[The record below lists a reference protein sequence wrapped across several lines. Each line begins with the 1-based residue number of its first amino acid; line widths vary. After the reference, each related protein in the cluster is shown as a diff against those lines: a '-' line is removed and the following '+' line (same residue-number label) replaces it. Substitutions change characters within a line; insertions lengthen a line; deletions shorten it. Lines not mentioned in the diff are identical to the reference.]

1 MDGTV
6 NGKDTVSVRGRG
18 DGKGGRSKGIRGSV
32 RRACVPA
39 GAGTDAGFTFA
50 FTFPFTV
57 GMPDTAKS
65 PTILVIDDDAEIRYS
80 LSRVLSS
87 RNYTVVEAPSGEQ
100 GIALVKKGPLPDL
113 IFLDVRMGGM
123 SGIEAL
129 QHIRSASP
137 KQLVVLMTAFGTAQ
151 TAIEAMK
158 YGAFDYVMKPF
169 DPAKVLTLA
178 QNALKAHADLRAVS
192 DYKPTINA
200 DDYREGIV
208 GSSPVMQDVFKVV
221 GQVTASDVTVMITG
235 ESGTGKELVARSI
248 WKHSHRSAKPFIAV
262 NCAAI
267 PDNLIESELF
277 GHEKG
282 SFTGATGQRLGKF
295 ELCDGGTIF
304 LDEIGDMALATQ
316 TKILRVL
323 QQGEIQRVGGTE
335 TIRVDVRIL
344 AATNKD
350 LEAMVKAKTF
360 REDLYYR
367 LNVVRIKM
375 PPLRERPEDI
385 PQIVDFCL
393 QNLVKQKKTRVSKV
407 SPEAMAV
414 LVRHTWPGNVRELE
428 NMVYRSA
435 VIAQGDAILIKDL
448 PQEIRGE
455 GPMEPAAAAAPAPAA
470 PVEESPPAAPVVE
483 TPVAKAAPA
492 LGLGEAFD
500 VVFAQL
506 AAGDEPMLPRVE
518 RELIARAL
526 AAEAGDE
533 VRAAK
538 RLGLTRAALQ
548 KRVKEA

>member
-1 MDGTV
+1 MTD
-6 NGKDTVSVRGRG
+6 
-18 DGKGGRSKGIRGSV
+18 
-32 RRACVPA
+32 PA
-39 GAGTDAGFTFA
+39 LMA
-50 FTFPFTV
+50 
-57 GMPDTAKS
+57 

-87 RNYTVVEAPSGEQ
+87 RKYVVLEAASGEL
-100 GIALVKKGPLPDL
+100 GVAMVKKSPPPDL
-113 IFLDVRMGGM
+113 VFLDVRMGGM

-129 QHIRSASP
+129 QHIRSANP
-137 KQLVVLMTAFGTAQ
+137 KQLVILMTAFGTAQ

-169 DPAKVLTLA
+169 DPAKVLALA
-178 QNALKAHADLRAVS
+178 ENALKAHDDLRAVS
-192 DYKPTINA
+192 DYKPTINV

-208 GSSPVMQDVFKVV
+208 GSSPVMQDVFKVI

-248 WKHSHRSAKPFIAV
+248 WKHSHRAGKPFIAV

-323 QQGEIQRVGGTE
+323 QAGEIQRVGGTE

-350 LEAMVKAKTF
+350 LEEMVKAKTF

-367 LNVVRIKM
+367 LNVVRIRM

-393 QNLVKQKKTRVSKV
+393 QHLVKQRKTRVSKV

-414 LVRHTWPGNVRELE
+414 LSGHRWPGNVRELE
-428 NMVYRSA
+428 NMIYRSA
-435 VIAQGDAILIKDL
+435 VIAQGDAILVKNL
-448 PQEIRGE
+448 PADILGSFEAANPGE
-455 GPMEPAAAAAPAPAA
+455 SIPRESQTESGFKIPAAPLAPPASSAPPAPAIPPPRPA
-470 PVEESPPAAPVVE
+470 SPLTLEMALDFVFE
-483 TPVAKAAPA
+483 TLRDGPGPILPQIERGLATRALAQMAGDQAKAAKL
-492 LGLGEAFD
+492 LG
-500 VVFAQL
+500 VTKV
-506 AAGDEPMLPRVE
+506 
-518 RELIARAL
+518 
-526 AAEAGDE
+526 
-533 VRAAK
+533 
-538 RLGLTRAALQ
+538 ALQ
-548 KRVKEA
+548 KRLKET

>member
-1 MDGTV
+1 
-6 NGKDTVSVRGRG
+6 
-18 DGKGGRSKGIRGSV
+18 
-32 RRACVPA
+32 
-39 GAGTDAGFTFA
+39 
-50 FTFPFTV
+50 
-57 GMPDTAKS
+57 MPDSAVKP

-87 RNYTVVEAPSGEQ
+87 RKYHVIEAASGEQ
-100 GIALVKKGPLPDL
+100 GVAMVNKGPAPDL

-129 QHIRSASP
+129 QHIRSVSV

-169 DPAKVLTLA
+169 DPAKVLALA
-178 QNALKAHADLRAVS
+178 ENALKAHADLRAVG
-192 DYKPTINA
+192 DYKPTVNI

-208 GSSPVMQDVFKVV
+208 GSSSAMQEVFKTI
-221 GQVTASDVTVMITG
+221 GQVTASDVTVMVTG

-248 WKHSHRSAKPFIAV
+248 WKHSHRAGKLFIAV

-323 QQGEIQRVGGTE
+323 QAGDIQRVGSTE
-335 TIRVDVRIL
+335 TIKVDVRIL

-350 LEAMVKAKTF
+350 LEEMVKAKTF

-367 LNVVRIKM
+367 LNVVRIRM
-375 PPLRERPEDI
+375 PPLRERGEDV

-393 QNLVKQKKTRVSKV
+393 QNLVKQRKARVAKV

-414 LVRHTWPGNVRELE
+414 LSRHGWPGNVRELE
-428 NMVYRSA
+428 NVVYRSA
-435 VIAQGDAILIKDL
+435 VIAQGDAILVKDL
-448 PQEIRGE
+448 PAEIRGAV
-455 GPMEPAAAAAPAPAA
+455 GVEPAGASAAPLEITRTAAAESDALATAKVVAETVASGEPALTVERALDFLHAQLSREGAPILARLEDEMVRRAVAA
-470 PVEESPPAAPVVE
+470 AGDDIGVAA
-483 TPVAKAAPA
+483 KA
-492 LGLGEAFD
+492 LGLTK
-500 VVFAQL
+500 L
-506 AAGDEPMLPRVE
+506 
-518 RELIARAL
+518 
-526 AAEAGDE
+526 
-533 VRAAK
+533 
-538 RLGLTRAALQ
+538 ALQ
-548 KRVKEA
+548 KKLKA

>member
-1 MDGTV
+1 MSDSTV
-6 NGKDTVSVRGRG
+6 K
-18 DGKGGRSKGIRGSV
+18 
-32 RRACVPA
+32 P
-39 GAGTDAGFTFA
+39 
-50 FTFPFTV
+50 
-57 GMPDTAKS
+57 

-87 RNYTVVEAPSGEQ
+87 QKFNVIEAPSGEA
-100 GIALVKKGPLPDL
+100 GVALVKKGPPPDL
-113 IFLDVRMGGM
+113 VFLDVRMGGM
-123 SGIEAL
+123 GGIEAL
-129 QHIRSASP
+129 QHIRSANP
-137 KQLVVLMTAFGTAQ
+137 KQLVILMTAFGTAQ

-169 DPAKVLTLA
+169 DPAKVLALA
-178 QNALKAHADLRAVS
+178 ENALKAHADLRAVG
-192 DYKPTINA
+192 DYKPTVNI

-208 GSSPVMQDVFKVV
+208 GNSAAMQEVFKTI

-248 WKHSHRSAKPFIAV
+248 WKHSHRAAKPFIAV

-323 QQGEIQRVGGTE
+323 QAGEIQRVGGTE
-335 TIRVDVRIL
+335 TIKVDVRIL

-350 LEAMVKAKTF
+350 LEEMVKAKTF

-367 LNVVRIKM
+367 LNVVRIRM
-375 PPLRERPEDI
+375 PPLRERGEDI

-393 QNLVKQKKTRVSKV
+393 QNLVKQRKARVAKV

-414 LVRHTWPGNVRELE
+414 LTRHKWPGNVRELE
-428 NMVYRSA
+428 NVIYRSA
-435 VIAQGDAILIKDL
+435 VIAQGDAILVKDL
-448 PQEIRGE
+448 PAEIRGAVGVE
-455 GPMEPAAAAAPAPAA
+455 AVGWTSTAPFDAARVA
-470 PVEESPPAAPVVE
+470 PVESAALAS
-483 TPVAKAAPA
+483 AKAVAHTIVSGEPA
-492 LGLGEAFD
+492 LTVAHALDFLHEE
-500 VVFAQL
+500 FARG
-506 AAGDEPMLPRVE
+506 GDPILPRVE
-518 RELIARAL
+518 QELIRRAV
-526 AAEAGDE
+526 AAAGGD
-533 VRAAK
+533 VAVAAK
-538 RLGLTRAALQ
+538 TLGLTKAALQ
-548 KRVKEA
+548 KKLKT